1 MSTVKA
7 CDVCGKVA
15 ASMPFTV
22 TENASGEVWEAC
34 NATCYLK
41 GHKDR
46 EAAK

>member
-1 MSTVKA
+1 MSAVRV
-7 CDVCGKVA
+7 CDVCGKVGD
-15 ASMPFTV
+15 SMAFKV

-34 NATCYLK
+34 NVTCYLK